1 MAISS
6 RDLDRDAPRIR
17 VVIHRSGGGASR
29 ARKAAGLGLALAL
42 ISSALL
48 FYPSLFDGRFLLGV
62 RLLGEDVGTLRADQ
76 AGALM
81 NAGLARFA
89 QRGLTLRSEGREFY
103 RQPGELGYRFDV
115 PATLERALAVGRG
128 GPFVERLDVQWQAL
142 LHGQDVALVLGGAEG
157 AARAALADLAASL
170 DQPAQDAALRLEG
183 QRLELVAARPGRRLD
198 QEATRRL
205 IEERLLS
212 LSEEPID
219 LPMTADLPRIVETD
233 LAPLRDRAM
242 ARAAQG
248 IPVHYVKRDWAWKD
262 GPVAQD
268 REIQWSLKGTD
279 LLAVVMVRSDE
290 RQGSPRPVLAI
301 NAEQAKPFLDRL
313 AREVEQEP
321 RDARF
326 EWKDG
331 RLQPL
336 VTSRHGH
343 ALQRPAALAALEA
356 ALAAGEGRVELPVT
370 VTKAKVALEDAPGLG
385 LREVVVERSTPYAG
399 GSPERNHNVELGARR
414 IHGIVIPPGGTFSF
428 LEAVGDISLDTGFQ
442 MGFAIVEKE
451 TVPDAGGGICQVS
464 TTLFQS
470 AFHGGYT
477 ILERWPH
484 AYRIRRYEQPLVGLD
499 ATVYGPTLDL
509 KFRNDTA
516 EHLLIQ
522 ANADGERLSVSLYGT
537 KPLWDVRVEGPFLSN
552 VVPADRTIVREETP
566 VLARGRQYWVEQAE
580 DGVTVGVKRTVV
592 QGGQVLR
599 QAVFTSEYRP
609 QRNVLLVG
617 TGG

>member
-6 RDLDRDAPRIR
+6 TGLDRDAPRIR
-17 VVIHRSGGGASR
+17 VIIRKRREGASR
-29 ARKAAGLGLALAL
+29 ARVALGLGLAFSLL
-42 ISSALL
+42 LSAVL
-48 FYPSLFDGRFLLGV
+48 FYPALLDGRFLLGV
-62 RLLGEDVGTLRADQ
+62 RLLGADVSALRAEEGD
-76 AGALM
+76 GLI
-81 NAGLARFA
+81 NARLAHFA

-103 RQPGELGYRFDV
+103 RQPGEMGYRIDV
-115 PATLERALAVGRG
+115 PATLERALAVGREG
-128 GPFVERLDVQWQAL
+128 SLVERLDLQWQAL
-142 LHGQDVALVLGGAEG
+142 WHGQEVAPVLAGGEG
-157 AARAALADLAASL
+157 PARAALADLAASL
-170 DQPAQDAALRLEG
+170 DQPAQDAALRLDG
-183 QRLELVAARPGRRLD
+183 QRLELVAARQGRRLD
-198 QEATRRL
+198 QETTRRL
-205 IEERLLS
+205 IEARLLS
-212 LSEEPID
+212 LSEEAID
-219 LPMTADLPRIVETD
+219 LPMTVDLPRIVEAD
-233 LAPLRDRAM
+233 LAPVRDRAL

-248 IPVHYVKRDWAWKD
+248 IPIHYVKRDWTWKD

-279 LLAVVMVRSDE
+279 LLAVVMVRNDE
-290 RQGSPRPVLAI
+290 RQGAPRPVLAI
-301 NAEQAKPFLDRL
+301 NAEKAKPLLDRL

-321 RDARF
+321 RDVRF
-326 EWKDG
+326 EWREG

-336 VTSRHGH
+336 VTSRNGH
-343 ALQRPAALAALEA
+343 VLERPAALAALEA
-356 ALAAGEGRVELPVT
+356 ALASGEGRVELPVT
-370 VTKAKVALEDAPGLG
+370 VTKAKVAMEDAPGLG
-385 LREVVVERSTPYAG
+385 LRELVVERSTPYAG

-414 IHGIVIPPGGTFSF
+414 IHGIVIPPGSTFSF
-428 LEAVGDISLDTGFQ
+428 LDAVGDISLDTGFQ

-470 AFHGGYT
+470 AFYGGYS
-477 ILERWPH
+477 ILDRWAH

-499 ATVYGPTLDL
+499 STVYGPTLDL

-522 ANADGERLSVSLYGT
+522 ARTDGERLSVSLVGT
-537 KPLWDVRVEGPFLSN
+537 KPQWDVRIEGPFLSN
-552 VVPADRTIVREETP
+552 VVPADRAIVREETP
-566 VLARGRQYWVEQAE
+566 ALARGRQYWVEQAE

-609 QRNVLLVG
+609 QRNVLLIG